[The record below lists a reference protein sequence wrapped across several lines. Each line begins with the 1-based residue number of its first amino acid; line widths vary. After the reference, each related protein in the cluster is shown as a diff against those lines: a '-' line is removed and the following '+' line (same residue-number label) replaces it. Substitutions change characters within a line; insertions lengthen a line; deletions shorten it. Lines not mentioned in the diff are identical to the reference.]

1 MQALKYLALL
11 ATVALMM
18 PFSAF
23 ARDKNEHSV
32 AIPNPVQVGSTKIA
46 AGNYKLDWQGTGPS
60 VKVNFLRGT
69 KIVATVPATLK
80 TNDDAVTQDDV
91 VTDMNSNK
99 PATLKEIDFAHQKE
113 ALLFTQ
119 SGM

>member
-1 MQALKYLALL
+1 MKVAKYLALL
-11 ATVALMM
+11 ATMVLMI

-23 ARDKNEHSV
+23 ARDKNQHSV
-32 AIPNPVQVGSTKIA
+32 AIPNPVQVGSTRIE
-46 AGNYKLDWQGTGPS
+46 AGNYKLDWQGAGPS
-60 VKVNFLRGT
+60 VQVNFLKGS

-80 TNDDAVTQDDV
+80 TNDGAVTQDDV
-91 VTDMNSNK
+91 VTDTSSTK
-99 PATLKEIDFAHQKE
+99 TATLKEIDFSHQKE